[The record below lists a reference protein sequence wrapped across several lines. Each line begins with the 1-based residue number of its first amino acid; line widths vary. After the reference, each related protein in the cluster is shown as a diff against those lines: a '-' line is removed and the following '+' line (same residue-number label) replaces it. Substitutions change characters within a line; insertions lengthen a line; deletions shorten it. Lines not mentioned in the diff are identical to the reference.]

1 MGKTLLKVKKLKNK
15 KMNKKIFLL
24 FLFFGLIFFS
34 NSVFAQTCTDECSP
48 WVPYSPQ
55 YRCTG
60 NQLERRYC
68 GYYDSDPCL
77 DWGPWHLYQDCP
89 SMNTCSGSTY
99 YEYYCYTPS
108 SGIPYCNYRTYPQD
122 SRCATQTTT
131 PTPTT
136 TTTTTPTPTRTTTP
150 TPTPTARITYLNCDR
165 SNFLKNQTVRCEVRI
180 DRPENVNKAWIH
192 VDGTTITSS
201 QGYFS
206 SSQTFYAT
214 IDEIGDNSFCFKVE
228 NFFGVNS
235 RNCIYRAISG
245 THELKVEIRDNA
257 YNYDQRTFNFYIG
270 SSSTQTP
277 TPTGTCTLRL
287 LDSQAPIRVG
297 PGIIAGSRV
306 QVDWQNVG
314 TNNPTVSI
322 DCDYDGQFYLSGSPI
337 GRVFTGTGTGSS
349 GSWVPGICAYQ
360 SYGVVHMV
368 TANVAGI
375 SCGRAWILLGWE
387 TPTPAPTY
395 TLPPETPPSGTL
407 SVSPTQLSQGQ
418 SAQITVSGR
427 DDNGVY
433 AIFAHFNGQWN
444 SFNCG
449 GRTSCSF
456 TWTFTPPSAG
466 NFDVYGYVVGRKS
479 TGEREGTWT
488 NPQKITITVTGGEL
502 PPISPETP
510 PSGTLSVSPTQ
521 LSQGQSAQITVSG
534 RDDNGVYAIFAH
546 FNGQWNSFNCGG
558 RTSCSF
564 TWTFTPPS
572 AGNFDV
578 YGYVVGRKST
588 GEREGTWTNPQKI
601 TITVSGGELPP
612 VSPETPPSGTLSVSP
627 TQLLPNQSAQIT
639 VSGRDDNGV
648 YAIFAHFNGQWNSF
662 NCGGRT
668 SCSFTW
674 TFTPPSAGNFDVY
687 GYVVGRKSTGER
699 EGTWTNPQKITIT
712 VTGGGGG
719 GPVTSLPNCP
729 FFGSPGV
736 YAKPRD
742 CDWTAK
748 VLLGSTEANSCTNLA
763 LLKYTI
769 QAGGRDGWV
778 QAMATAAT
786 GQGIDLCK
794 IQGTAGEEMNAIPS
808 CPFYGTPGEIWVK
821 PRFNNPLFNWT
832 WNSGKCRLGTECMFS
847 NSFNVWQFLV
857 AANMVSG
864 SPKPVTVNVKD
875 LIEKIVGSLVSN
887 FRLPDPIASLLN
899 FTVTLTPDLRIGPEV
914 QTRADPPNRMWCG
927 LRIPPVLHSSVPCDI
942 CVVRP

>member
-89 SMNTCSGSTY
+89 SMSTCSGSTY

-136 TTTTTPTPTRTTTP
+136 TTTPTPTTTTTPTPTRTTTP

-214 IDEIGDNSFCFKVE
+214 IDEIGDNYFCFKVE

-257 YNYDQRTFNFYIG
+257 YNYDQRTFNFSI
-270 SSSTQTP
+270 SSSYPTPGPTTP
-277 TPTGTCTLRL
+277 TP
-287 LDSQAPIRVG
+287 
-297 PGIIAGSRV
+297 
-306 QVDWQNVG
+306 
-314 TNNPTVSI
+314 
-322 DCDYDGQFYLSGSPI
+322 
-337 GRVFTGTGTGSS
+337 
-349 GSWVPGICAYQ
+349 
-360 SYGVVHMV
+360 
-368 TANVAGI
+368 
-375 SCGRAWILLGWE
+375 E
-387 TPTPAPTY
+387 PTY

-407 SVSPTQLSQGQ
+407 SVSPTQLLPNQSAQITVSARDDNGVYAIFVHFNGQWNSFNCQNQPSCSFTWTFTPTSAGNFDVYGYVIGRKSTGEREGTWTNPQKITITVTGGELPPVSPETPPSGTLSVSPTQLLPNQ

-433 AIFAHFNGQWN
+433 AIFAHFNGRWN

-449 GRTSCSF
+449 NQPSCSF

-466 NFDVYGYVVGRKS
+466 NFDVYGYVIGRKS

-502 PPISPETP
+502 PPI
-510 PSGTLSVSPTQ
+510 
-521 LSQGQSAQITVSG
+521 
-534 RDDNGVYAIFAH
+534 
-546 FNGQWNSFNCGG
+546 
-558 RTSCSF
+558 
-564 TWTFTPPS
+564 
-572 AGNFDV
+572 
-578 YGYVVGRKST
+578 
-588 GEREGTWTNPQKI
+588 
-601 TITVSGGELPP
+601 
-612 VSPETPPSGTLSVSP
+612 SPETPPSGTLSVSP

-662 NCGGRT
+662 NCGGQP

-687 GYVVGRKSTGER
+687 GYVIGRKSTGER

-712 VTGGGGG
+712 VSGGGGG

-729 FFGSPGV
+729 FFGSPRSLCQ
-736 YAKPRD
+736 AK
-742 CDWTAK
+742 
-748 VLLGSTEANSCTNLA
+748 
-763 LLKYTI
+763 
-769 QAGGRDGWV
+769 
-778 QAMATAAT
+778 
-786 GQGIDLCK
+786 
-794 IQGTAGEEMNAIPS
+794 
-808 CPFYGTPGEIWVK
+808 
-821 PRFNNPLFNWT
+821 
-832 WNSGKCRLGTECMFS
+832 RL
-847 NSFNVWQFLV
+847 
-857 AANMVSG
+857 
-864 SPKPVTVNVKD
+864 
-875 LIEKIVGSLVSN
+875 
-887 FRLPDPIASLLN
+887 
-899 FTVTLTPDLRIGPEV
+899 
-914 QTRADPPNRMWCG
+914 
-927 LRIPPVLHSSVPCDI
+927 
-942 CVVRP
+942 